1 MIVYAE
7 SNFLLELAYL
17 QEEHES
23 CEEIL
28 ALAESGRIRLLL
40 PAFAVVEARM
50 SVLRQARR
58 RVEFNN
64 WLEQQVRE
72 LARSKPYAGL
82 AVKSRDVTSA
92 LLGSGDEERRRLDQ
106 VVERVH
112 RIAHIL
118 PTTGEILDR
127 ASTVEDELSLSPQDA
142 VVYASVAHNLQQ
154 DPLPAKVFLNRN
166 SKDFGSPDMESE
178 LARGNCKLLG
188 SFRAGRGFLVRSLS

>member
-1 MIVYAE
+1 M
-7 SNFLLELAYL
+7 
-17 QEEHES
+17 
-23 CEEIL
+23 
-28 ALAESGRIRLLL
+28 
-40 PAFAVVEARM
+40 
-50 SVLRQARR
+50 
-58 RVEFNN
+58 
-64 WLEQQVRE
+64 
-72 LARSKPYAGL
+72 
-82 AVKSRDVTSA
+82 TSA

-127 ASTVEDELSLSPQDA
+127 ASTVEGELSLSPQDA

-166 SKDFGSPDMESE
+166 SKDFGSPDMKSE

>member
-50 SVLRQARR
+50 SALRQGRQ
-58 RVEFNN
+58 RVEFNRQ
-64 WLEQQVRE
+64 LEQQVRE
-72 LARSKPYAGL
+72 LARSKPYAEL
-82 AVKSRDVTSA
+82 AAKSLGVTSA
-92 LLGSGDEERRRLDQ
+92 LLESSDHGRRRLDL

-127 ASTVEDELSLSPQDA
+127 ASTVEGEFGLSPQDA
-142 VVYASVAHNLQQ
+142 VVYASVADDLQQ
-154 DPLPAKVFLNRN
+154 DPLPPKVFLNRN
-166 SKDFGSPDMESE
+166 SKDFGGPDMESE

-188 SFRAGRGFLVRSLS
+188 SFRAGRGFVVRSLS